1 VTAQLPFSPSQP
13 ADDPGDAFVWSAQP
27 MHLATITTL
36 RMLKDDIRGR
46 LSAKRENII
55 TRVGTI
61 SLNGREKFTTPQ

>member
-1 VTAQLPFSPSQP
+1 
-13 ADDPGDAFVWSAQP
+13 
-27 MHLATITTL
+27 
-36 RMLKDDIRGR
+36 MLKDDIRGR